1 MYFGLTFVPVSFFS
15 PRLVHN
21 VAYRLALLISVG
33 GLVLLALAGP
43 GDDLQTTLGAM
54 GLVGA
59 GLLVGLGALLKVLGY
74 VEEGAADIDESS

>member
-1 MYFGLTFVPVSFFS
+1 M
-15 PRLVHN
+15 HN

-54 GLVGA
+54 GFIVA

-74 VEEGAADIDESS
+74 VGEGAADMDESP

>member
-1 MYFGLTFVPVSFFS
+1 M
-15 PRLVHN
+15 HN

-43 GDDLQTTLGAM
+43 GDDLRTTLGTM

-59 GLLVGLGALLKVLGY
+59 GLLVGLGALLRFLGY
-74 VEEGAADIDESS
+74 VEEGAADMDESS

>member
-1 MYFGLTFVPVSFFS
+1 MRAPFSPLSFFS
-15 PRLVHN
+15 PRSVHN

-33 GLVLLALAGP
+33 GLVLLAMAGP

-59 GLLVGLGALLKVLGY
+59 GLLVGLGALLRFLGY
-74 VEEGAADIDESS
+74 IEEGAADRDGSP

>member
-1 MYFGLTFVPVSFFS
+1 M
-15 PRLVHN
+15 HN

-33 GLVLLALAGP
+33 GLVLLAMAGP

-59 GLLVGLGALLKVLGY
+59 GLERVSVSQDALDIEAFKEITQLGSTNG
-74 VEEGAADIDESS
+74 

>member
-1 MYFGLTFVPVSFFS
+1 M
-15 PRLVHN
+15 HN
-21 VAYRLALLISVG
+21 VVYRIALLMSVG

-59 GLLVGLGALLKVLGY
+59 GLLVGLGTLLKVLGY
-74 VEEGAADIDESS
+74 VGEGAADAEDLG